1 MARNLSNS
9 FRKDR
14 AASYI
19 TNMQHDLQLLDE
31 KIRQIKQ
38 ELQHCEE
45 HLSTIQNSLSTKSV
59 NSPKVTIPV
68 SVTTTTTTTTTPSK
82 GSTIPPF
89 SLCDTSMLKH
99 ISQEEVDQSNTFLTI
114 YDFIEKFESTLA
126 FYRVDLD
133 ASWLQY
139 LAASVRKGGDQKI
152 MKWFEQA
159 FDLEPTLKM
168 ARWKEIREKLILRWN
183 ITLDLQ
189 KSRQQFISIKQAND
203 EPVYKYFHRFM
214 NAWKK
219 AMIPDGPMLVH
230 FFIQSIQDPLK
241 MFIKSCLS
249 EALQEQGY
257 LKGPYSTVNDSLER
271 LQPLL
276 EEKKDYLDVVSMQ
289 LFQSQEKQKEL
300 ELLEMD
306 HERVHPV
313 ETRTIAP
320 IVPIPDITLA
330 YNSYAI
336 PPRVPTNALP
346 LSDRRIA
353 GSSSLSMIKKDTL
366 NMISSMNKPVA
377 TT

>member
-1 MARNLSNS
+1 
-9 FRKDR
+9 
-14 AASYI
+14 
-19 TNMQHDLQLLDE
+19 
-31 KIRQIKQ
+31 
-38 ELQHCEE
+38 
-45 HLSTIQNSLSTKSV
+45 
-59 NSPKVTIPV
+59 
-68 SVTTTTTTTTTPSK
+68 
-82 GSTIPPF
+82 
-89 SLCDTSMLKH
+89 
-99 ISQEEVDQSNTFLTI
+99 
-114 YDFIEKFESTLA
+114 
-126 FYRVDLD
+126 
-133 ASWLQY
+133 
-139 LAASVRKGGDQKI
+139 
-152 MKWFEQA
+152 
-159 FDLEPTLKM
+159 M
-168 ARWKEIREKLILRWN
+168 ARWKEIREKLILRWD